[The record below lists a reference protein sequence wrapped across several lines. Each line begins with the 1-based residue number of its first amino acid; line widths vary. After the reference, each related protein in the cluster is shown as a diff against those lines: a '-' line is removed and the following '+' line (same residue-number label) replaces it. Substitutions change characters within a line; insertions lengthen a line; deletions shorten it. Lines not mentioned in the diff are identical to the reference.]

1 MGVVRARVLLP
12 ILLAGCASGTL
23 AQERRPAGLG
33 LALNLPAEASPSARR
48 RAVEEARRSGVTM
61 FGLSL
66 SWSEGEPAPRRY
78 RIEEVARTAR
88 LLRQSG
94 AVLHLDVPLVTAAA
108 RDVPADLRE
117 RAFDDPRLTIRLGRF
132 FEALEP
138 ALLDFATLSLGHE
151 ADSYFSEKPGELRA
165 YRRLVEGAVTFLGKR
180 FPHLRVGVTTL
191 APAESR
197 APEIA
202 AALHAASPVLF
213 YIYAP
218 IVPGSPFLHRPPA
231 DLDRDWKLLLESSR
245 GRPIAFPE
253 ISYSSA
259 AENGS
264 DTARQADFIRRL
276 RRAVASADGDRLLFA
291 RYVPLRDPPPADV
304 PPTAGFSE
312 SARRRTIF
320 LAHRGLQLEDG
331 RAKPAWREWLRSAG
345 SPAADKIPR

>member
-1 MGVVRARVLLP
+1 MRARVLLAFC
-12 ILLAGCASGTL
+12 LLAACAPGAP
-23 AQERRPAGLG
+23 AQERRRAALG
-33 LALNLPAEASPSARR
+33 LALNLPADVSPSARS
-48 RAVEEARRSGVTM
+48 RAVEDARRTGVTM
-61 FGLSL
+61 FGLSI
-66 SWSEGEPAPRRY
+66 SWSEGEPAPRQY
-78 RIEEVARTAR
+78 RIEEVTRTAR

-94 AVLHLDVPLVTAAA
+94 AVLHLDVPLVTAAS

-132 FEALEP
+132 LEALEP
-138 ALLDFATLSLGHE
+138 ALLDFATVSLGHE

-165 YRRLVEGAVTFLGKR
+165 YRRLVEGATIFLGKR
-180 FPHLRVGVTTL
+180 VPHLRVGVTTL

-202 AALHAASPVLF
+202 ASLHAASQVLF

-218 IVPGSPFLHRPPA
+218 LAPGSPFQHRPPA
-231 DLDRDWKLLLESSR
+231 DLERDWKLLLQTSQ

-253 ISYSSA
+253 VSYSSA
-259 AENGS
+259 GENGS
-264 DTARQADFIRRL
+264 DPARQAAFIRRL

-291 RYVPLRDPPPADV
+291 RYVPLRDPAPADV

-320 LAHRGLQLEDG
+320 LANRGLQLVDG
-331 RAKPAWREWLRSAG
+331 RAKPAWREWLRSAAAL
-345 SPAADKIPR
+345 AADKIPR

>member
-1 MGVVRARVLLP
+1 MGVVRARALFL
-12 ILLAGCASGTL
+12 ILLAGWATCGL
-23 AQERRPAGLG
+23 AQEKRAASLG
-33 LALNLPAEASPSARR
+33 LALNLPADASPAARR

-61 FGLSL
+61 FGLSV
-66 SWSEGEPAPRRY
+66 SWAEAEPSPRRY
-78 RIEEVARTAR
+78 RIEEVTRTAR

-94 AVLHLDVPLVTAAA
+94 AVLHLDVPIVTPVS
-108 RDVPADLRE
+108 RDVPADLSD

-138 ALLDFATLSLGHE
+138 ALLDCATVSLGHE
-151 ADSYFSEKPGELRA
+151 ADSYFSEKPGELQA
-165 YRRLVEGAVTFLGKR
+165 YRRLLEGAVTFLAKR
-180 FPHLRVGVTTL
+180 VPHLRAGVTTL

-231 DLDRDWKLLLESSR
+231 DLDRDWKRLLDSSR

-264 DTARQADFIRRL
+264 DAARQADFIRRL
-276 RRAVASADGDRLLFA
+276 RRAVAAADGERLLFA
-291 RYVPLRDPPPADV
+291 RYVPLRDPPPPAV

-320 LAHRGLQLEDG
+320 LANRGLQLADG
-331 RAKPAWREWLRSAG
+331 RAKPAWREWLR
-345 SPAADKIPR
+345 PAPPPPADKIPR